1 MDYPVERCSVSFDI
15 PLTDFTEVVEKDV
28 VKKTIHIAWEAARE
42 LNARAP
48 IDTSRYV
55 SNMNLAYG
63 APDWSHDDD
72 RYLGRTGALGRAA
85 YSLGTIPS
93 AEINNIYLSNTIDYA
108 DDLEAGSSRQA
119 IDGIFDPS
127 LVALKHRFYNQG

>member
-15 PLTDFTEVVEKDV
+15 PLNDFTEVVKKDL
-28 VKKTIHIAWEAARE
+28 VKKTIYIGWQTALE

-55 SNMNLAYG
+55 SNMNLSWG
-63 APDWSHDDD
+63 APDWSHDED
-72 RYLGRTGALGRAA
+72 RYLGRSGALNRAA
-85 YSLGTIPS
+85 YSLATIPS
-93 AEINNIYLSNTIDYA
+93 AEIHNLYLSNTIEYA
-108 DDLEAGSSRQA
+108 DELEMGTSRQA
-119 IDGIFDPS
+119 RDGIFDPS